1 MVLFE
6 FSGNLG
12 TLVLI
17 GQNIAVHVWWC
28 SSFHMMESIG
38 YVQQGDGVDFE
49 CNGKNSGL
57 DGVAFEP
64 QKCDYSICGI
74 LNFLQSEWT
83 KMSIER
89 SRWEFERAELQVSR
103 TISN

>member
-1 MVLFE
+1 
-6 FSGNLG
+6 
-12 TLVLI
+12 
-17 GQNIAVHVWWC
+17 
-28 SSFHMMESIG
+28 MESIG
-38 YVQQGDGVDFE
+38 YVQQGDGADFE

-103 TISN
+103 TISNWKFLDQNRCFAKRKKWMRKLEKWSCSSN